1 MRLVESNEPIVKSG
15 RTGMVVCGDSELHP
29 SAGRR
34 LGFARTTA
42 PQPAAGQTLRPR
54 GNPLIGFPL
63 AKTSHWELFA
73 PFLILGK
80 ISSRRVPTIRKSHG
94 LCPHPPKGHGAI
106 GALDPW
112 KSYLSALLPL
122 FLRHRLPFL
131 QRAAH
136 IQHPLVAAAGKALF
150 EGALGQDKP
159 SVDQHVAEL

>member
-73 PFLILGK
+73 PLPDPRGDFVK
-80 ISSRRVPTIRKSHG
+80 ASDSTPEKAA
-94 LCPHPPKGHGAI
+94 GA
-106 GALDPW
+106 ARTRQKDMAP
-112 KSYLSALLPL
+112 SALWTLENPIL
-122 FLRHRLPFL
+122 DCRLL
-131 QRAAH
+131 
-136 IQHPLVAAAGKALF
+136 
-150 EGALGQDKP
+150 
-159 SVDQHVAEL
+159 